1 VNTILRNL
9 YLLLFYFD
17 KEVNSNLGNKKYE
30 SARVKGSIENDS
42 LKNDELL
49 ENLLFE
55 FRFSQYQYSHSEGRF
70 EPIEFDIY
78 KPYSYLIDN
87 YSEGVKEGA
96 EYEGLRNTFGTCNIE
111 IPDKG
116 IFVLLIGSILN
127 PFYIFQI
134 FSVILWYFSEYEIYA
149 TCILITSIASIT
161 FELVDMR
168 RNFKNLRDMVDYDCN
183 ITVKRVSE
191 NNQVF
196 YKELHSDELVPGDII
211 VVPESTKMP
220 CDAIQLTGSSIMNE
234 AMLTGE
240 SIPIIKNP
248 LPKIDKE
255 QYDPDED
262 KNYTLYSGT
271 EVIQTRKLG

>member
-1 VNTILRNL
+1 MSIA
-9 YLLLFYFD
+9 
-17 KEVNSNLGNKKYE
+17 NSKYQ
-30 SARVKGSIENDS
+30 SKRVRGSIESSS
-42 LKNDELL
+42 LKSSQTF

-55 FRFSQYQYSHSEGRF
+55 FRFTQYQYSFSGSKF

-78 KPYSYLIDN
+78 KPYSYLIEN

-96 EYEGLRNTFGTCNIE
+96 EYIGLVETFGTCNIE

-134 FSVILWYFSEYEIYA
+134 FSVLLWFFSEYEIYA
-149 TCILITSIASIT
+149 SCILITSIISIT

-168 RNFKNLRDMVDYDCN
+168 RNFKNLRDMVDYDCMV
-183 ITVKRVSE
+183 TVKRLTNRGQAV
-191 NNQVF
+191 
-196 YKELHSDELVPGDII
+196 YKEIHSDELVPGDVI

-248 LPKIDKE
+248 LPKVDKE
-255 QYDPDED
+255 QYDPEED